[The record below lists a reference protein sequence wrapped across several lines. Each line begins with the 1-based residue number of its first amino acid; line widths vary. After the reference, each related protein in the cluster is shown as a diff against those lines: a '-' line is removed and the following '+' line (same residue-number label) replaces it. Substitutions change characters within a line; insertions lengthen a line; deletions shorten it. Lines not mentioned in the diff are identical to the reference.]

1 MDEQLEFAMQIAGR
15 LASAGIHYMLTG
27 SMAMA
32 VYATPRMT
40 RDIDMVVDIDR
51 GYLDTLVRLF
61 ERDCYID
68 RSAVAEA
75 IESKEFERRR
85 EINVRGSTLLVVA
98 PEDLIVSKLEWAR
111 ETGSELQRRDVR
123 DMIASVPVLDW
134 DYLEQWSDRPGLVSI
149 LREVRG

>member
-1 MDEQLEFAMQIAGR
+1 MQIAGR